1 MISLLWRGLVLA
13 AAIFVTAHF
22 LSGISY
28 TSYWAL
34 AWASLVLAVLN
45 TFVRPLLVLLSIG
58 WVIITFGVFLIV
70 VNALLLMLTSKI
82 VPGFTVDGFWTA
94 FFGSIIISIIS
105 GVLGLIGKT
114 KVRVATNTIPPPSFR
129 PPSGKGPVIDI

>member
-1 MISLLWRGLVLA
+1 
-13 AAIFVTAHF
+13 
-22 LSGISY
+22 
-28 TSYWAL
+28 
-34 AWASLVLAVLN
+34 LVLAVLN

-114 KVRVATNTIPPPSFR
+114 KVRVATNTIPPPSSR